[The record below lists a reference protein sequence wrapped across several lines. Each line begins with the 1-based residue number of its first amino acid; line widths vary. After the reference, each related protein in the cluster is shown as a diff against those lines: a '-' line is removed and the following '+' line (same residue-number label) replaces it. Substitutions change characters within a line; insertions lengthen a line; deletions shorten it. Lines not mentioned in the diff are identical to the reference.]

1 MKVNYLFL
9 FSFLELYL
17 FVLFL
22 ASDRFTNHATT
33 TNLNEN
39 EFFQMQNTCFPNFKR
54 STRCWPIERTK
65 KPKKKNEKTYSK
77 GDIAAVRSYGCFGY
91 VQTMQTEAVGNDLRK
106 LSEPNLCTYWRQQQ
120 RKIASVR
127 NAPKLTSAKHSLI
140 GLRFRCNFQSVFNR

>member
-1 MKVNYLFL
+1 MKMN
-9 FSFLELYL
+9 
-17 FVLFL
+17 
-22 ASDRFTNHATT
+22 
-33 TNLNEN
+33 
-39 EFFQMQNTCFPNFKR
+39 FFKCKILVFRISNVQHVAGQSSGRKNQ
-54 STRCWPIERTK
+54 
-65 KPKKKNEKTYSK
+65 KKNEKTYSK